1 MRETISNLLKL
12 QELDSFIDDLSRKM
26 DHVPR
31 KLSVYKQHLDD
42 AMEAVTSEKAVI
54 QEHELEKRRIEH
66 QIEELDEHII
76 RFQNQ
81 LNGVKTNEEYR
92 ALLNQIDR
100 SNEKKRRFEDD
111 LLNIMEQIEEDESS
125 LKKVENDLRTAET
138 EYKEREKEA
147 TELLE
152 KLEEG
157 ITEKTRVRHSIFD
170 RLTPILQKRYTR
182 IRENTNGIAVATV
195 EGEVCS
201 GCHGAI
207 PPQRI
212 NEIRRSDQ
220 TYSCQHCG
228 RILLW
233 KD

>member
-1 MRETISNLLKL
+1 MRETIANLLKL
-12 QELDSFIDDLSRKM
+12 QELDSFIDDLSRKK

-31 KLSVYKQHLDD
+31 KLSVYRQHLDE
-42 AMEAVTSEKAVI
+42 AMDAVTSEKAVI
-54 QEHELEKRRIEH
+54 QDHELEKRRIEH

-92 ALLNQIDR
+92 ALLNQIER
-100 SNEKKRRFEDD
+100 ANKKKSRFEDG
-111 LLNIMEQIEEDESS
+111 LLNIMEQIEEDESN
-125 LKKVENDLRTAET
+125 LKKVENNLRTAET
-138 EYKEREKEA
+138 EFKEREKEA
-147 TELLE
+147 KELLE
-152 KLEEG
+152 KLQEG
-157 ITEKTRVRHSIFD
+157 ITAKTKVRQSIFE
-170 RLTPILQKRYTR
+170 RLSSVLQKRYTR
-182 IRENTNGIAVATV
+182 IRKNTDGLAVAVV